1 MANELDGAY
10 RLRPAARAY
19 NCAVR
24 ASHDNRMYANLNGK
38 SLAALLGAIVIA
50 GAAHAGKYE
59 EAMAAY
65 DKRDYAT
72 ALRRLRP
79 LANAGNAAAQG
90 RLGIMFANGEG
101 VRQSYVEARK
111 WYEKAA
117 GQNYAEAQNELGLM
131 YLLGGMGVPVDY
143 AEAAKLFRKAA
154 DQGLAGAQNNL
165 GMMYAKG
172 AGVPQ
177 DNVEAYKW
185 LTLAASRTPASDRNR
200 DKVITVLDDVTS
212 RMWVLQIAEGKRLAA
227 EWKPSTPPRA
237 ISNAAR

>member
-1 MANELDGAY
+1 
-10 RLRPAARAY
+10 
-19 NCAVR
+19 
-24 ASHDNRMYANLNGK
+24 MYANPSGK
-38 SLAALLGAIVIA
+38 SLAAFLGAIVIA

-59 EAMAAY
+59 EAMTAY

-79 LANAGNAAAQG
+79 LANAGNAAAQS

-101 VRQSYVEARK
+101 VRQSYAEARK

-117 GQNYAEAQNELGLM
+117 RQGHAEALNELGLM

-154 DQGLAGAQNNL
+154 DQGFAGAQNNL
-165 GMMYAKG
+165 GMMYARG

-185 LTLAASRTPASDRNR
+185 LSLAVSRMPASDRNR
-200 DKVITVLDDVTS
+200 DKVITVLDDVTT
-212 RMWVLQIAEGKRLAA
+212 RMWVLQIDEGKKLAR
-227 EWKPSTPPRA
+227 EWKPSSPPQA
-237 ISNAAR
+237 TSNAAR

>member
-1 MANELDGAY
+1 
-10 RLRPAARAY
+10 
-19 NCAVR
+19 
-24 ASHDNRMYANLNGK
+24 MYANSFGR
-38 SLAALLGAIVIA
+38 SLAGFLGAIVIA
-50 GAAHAGKYE
+50 SSAHAGKYE

-65 DKRDYAT
+65 GKRDYAT

-79 LANAGNAAAQG
+79 LANAGNAAAQS

-101 VRQSYVEARK
+101 VRQSYPEARK

-117 GQNYAEAQNELGLM
+117 GQSYAEAQNELGLM

-143 AEAAKLFRKAA
+143 AEAAKLFRRAA

-177 DNVEAYKW
+177 DNVEAFKW
-185 LTLAASRTPASDRNR
+185 LSLAASRMPVSDANR

-212 RMWVLQIAEGKRLAA
+212 RMWVLQIDEAKKLAR
-227 EWKPSTPPRA
+227 EWKPSSPPQA
-237 ISNAAR
+237 VSNAAR